1 MYTLLHIIG
10 VQTGLSYYGMNSDSV
25 LMAVLH
31 FVSWDGTDVPKFH
44 QF

>member
-1 MYTLLHIIG
+1 LLHIIG
-10 VQTGLSYYGMNSDSV
+10 VQTGLSHYGLNLDSI

-31 FVSWDGTDVPKFH
+31 LVSWDGTEVPELH